1 MAHAA
6 AQQPAG
12 MTVRDRLRNWGAV
25 INTSNLPRGA
35 SMDTVSR
42 WLLIT
47 RASVFSMTMTSGLI
61 GGLLAI
67 TAEGAGDISWLNF
80 ALAMLGLV
88 LAHASNNMINDYF
101 DVEGGVDDLAY
112 PRAQYA
118 PHPLLSGLTSKRTL
132 IAAIALTNLA
142 DAAIMLYLSWAVG
155 PLVLAFALAGLFIS
169 AGYVMRPIV
178 LKRRALGEIGVLIV
192 WGPLMIGGTY
202 YVTAGELPA
211 WVWAACAPYSLIVMA
226 VLIGKHLDKYD
237 IDRAKGILTLP
248 VALGYATSTRLNQA
262 IMLAFY
268 PVVIALAVTGVFSWW
283 TLVTLVALP
292 RLWQVLG
299 IYNRPRPDEPPPGY
313 PVWPLWFVSAAFYF
327 NKRAGE
333 LLVLGLL
340 LGAITGW

>member
-6 AQQPAG
+6 SQQPAG
-12 MTVRDRLRNWGAV
+12 MTIRERLRNWSTV

-35 SMDTVSR
+35 TMDNVSR

-67 TAEGAGDISWLNF
+67 TNEGAGDVAWGFF

-118 PHPLLSGLTSKRTL
+118 PHPLLSNLTSKRTL
-132 IAAIALTNLA
+132 IAAILLTNVA

-155 PLVLAFALAGLFIS
+155 PLVLVFALAGLFIS

-211 WVWAACAPYSLIVMA
+211 SVWAACVPYSLIVMC

-237 IDRAKGILTLP
+237 IDKSKGILTLP
-248 VALGYATSTRLNQA
+248 VALGYNRSVRLNQA
-262 IMLAFY
+262 LMLAFY
-268 PVVIALAVTGVFSWW
+268 PAIVALILTGVFSWW
-283 TLVTLVALP
+283 TLTTLIALP

-299 IYNRPRPDEPPPGY
+299 IYNRPRPDAPPPGY
-313 PVWPLWFVSAAFYF
+313 PLWPLWYVSAAFYF

-340 LGAITGW
+340 LGAITGR

>member
-1 MAHAA
+1 MAQAA
-6 AQQPAG
+6 TQQPG
-12 MTVRDRLRNWGAV
+12 GTTMRDRLRNWSAI

-35 SMDTVSR
+35 TMDAVSR

-47 RASVFSMTMTSGLI
+47 RASVFSMTLTSGLI

-67 TAEGAGDISWLNF
+67 TAEGRDVAWGYL
-80 ALAMLGLV
+80 ALALAGLV
-88 LAHASNNMINDYF
+88 IAHASNNMINDYF
-101 DVEGGVDDLAY
+101 DVEGGVDDLSY

-118 PHPLLSGLTSKRTL
+118 PHPLLSGLTSKRAL
-132 IAAIALTNLA
+132 IAAIFLTNLA
-142 DAAIMLYLSWAVG
+142 DAAIMLYLSFAVG
-155 PLVLAFALAGLFIS
+155 PLVLVFALAGLFIS

-202 YVTAGELPA
+202 YVAAGDLPA
-211 WVWAACAPYSLIVMA
+211 SVWAACVPYSLIVMC
-226 VLIGKHLDKYD
+226 VLVGKHLDKYD

-248 VALGYATSTRLNQA
+248 VALGYARSTRLNQA
-262 IMLAFY
+262 LMLAFY
-268 PVVIALAVTGVFSWW
+268 PVVIALILTGVFSMW
-283 TLVTLVALP
+283 TLVTFAALP
-292 RLWQVLG
+292 RLWRVLG
-299 IYNRPRPDEPPPGY
+299 IYNRPRPDAPPPGY
-313 PVWPLWFVSAAFYF
+313 PLWPLWYVSAAFYF